1 MKNKLE
7 SLESLL
13 KFRTEEEKIK
23 FSELLLFL
31 KEYKNEKELIKKLGL
46 IYDLVDNAAEPK
58 DRIKIV
64 EFLLS
69 NFNDIDFHLSEIKT
83 VLVISKPFKDNE
95 KLKELRE
102 SLVETY
108 NKKKEL

>member
-1 MKNKLE
+1 MSMNINLKAELVGKFKTEYNNE
-7 SLESLL
+7 PDLL
-13 KFRTEEEKIK
+13 
-23 FSELLLFL
+23 
-31 KEYKNEKELIKKLGL
+31 KKLGL
-46 IYDLVDNAAEPK
+46 IYDLVDNADTPQ
-58 DRIKIV
+58 DRLKII

-102 SLVETY
+102 ALVETY